1 MFDIS
6 SLPEEIRYNRPEA
19 IDFGSI
25 ERIRQIRPVEKA
37 AGPIVDHN
45 LDLIDAVR
53 RVRPWYLGKRAKTPG
68 EILSRLLDPTCNSA
82 CQKLG
87 AFVSAILDF
96 RPGAFPAHCSAVRQ
110 LQFTTTMLLRELD
123 TTIDSPAVKG
133 AFSVVDA
140 FFAALSASGNFLLD
154 TDSYDRRI
162 KASLE
167 ELLRTFGEIAA
178 AFHLRERQRDAEIAF
193 SKMPPVTLE
202 DVKTVAA
209 EAAQTA
215 AQTAAEDVKK
225 TVRKAKRD
233 IITDAHT
240 DHQSEADRR
249 GPKGERGKQIA
260 AVRKLL
266 REARDKGRKLTIR
279 QACSKCWTN
288 IKDGYPNVDSL
299 YRYCHAHESELA

>member
-53 RVRPWYLGKRAKTPG
+53 RVRPWYLGKRVKTPG
-68 EILSRLLDPTCNSA
+68 EVLSRLLDPTCNSA

-87 AFVSAILDF
+87 AFVKAILDF
-96 RPGAFPAHCSAVRQ
+96 QPGAFPAHCSAVRQ

-123 TTIDSPAVKG
+123 GTIDSPTVKS
-133 AFSVVDA
+133 AFSVADD

-154 TDSYDRRI
+154 AATYDRRI
-162 KASLE
+162 TAKLE
-167 ELLRTFGEIAA
+167 ELLRSFGEIAA

-202 DVKTVAA
+202 DVKTVAV
-209 EAAQTA
+209 EA

-266 REARDKGRKLTIR
+266 REAAAKGQKMSVLT
-279 QACSKCWTN
+279 ACKKVWQP
-288 IKDGYPNVDSL
+288 IKGGYPSIKSL
-299 YRYCHAHESELA
+299 YRYCHKHEDELA

>member
-53 RVRPWYLGKRAKTPG
+53 RVRPWYLGKRVKTPG
-68 EILSRLLDPTCNSA
+68 EVLSRLLDPTCNSA

-87 AFVSAILDF
+87 AFVKAILDF
-96 RPGAFPAHCSAVRQ
+96 QPGAFPAHCSAVRQ

-123 TTIDSPAVKG
+123 GTIDSPAVKS
-133 AFSVVDA
+133 AFSVADD

-154 TDSYDRRI
+154 AATYDRRI
-162 KASLE
+162 TAKLE
-167 ELLRTFGEIAA
+167 ELLRSFGEIAA

-202 DVKTVAA
+202 DVKTVAV
-209 EAAQTA
+209 EA

-266 REARDKGRKLTIR
+266 REAAAKGQKMSVLT
-279 QACSKCWTN
+279 ACKKVWQP
-288 IKDGYPNVDSL
+288 IKGGYPSIKSL
-299 YRYCHAHESELA
+299 YRYCHNHEDELA

>member
-53 RVRPWYLGKRAKTPG
+53 CVRPWYLGKRVKTPG
-68 EILSRLLDPTCNSA
+68 EVLSRLLDPTCNSA

-87 AFVSAILDF
+87 AFVKAILDF
-96 RPGAFPAHCSAVRQ
+96 QPGAFPAHCSAVRQ

-123 TTIDSPAVKG
+123 ATIDSPAVKS
-133 AFSVVDA
+133 AFSVADD

-154 TDSYDRRI
+154 AATYDRRI
-162 KASLE
+162 TAKLE
-167 ELLRTFGEIAA
+167 ELLRSFGEIAA

-202 DVKTVAA
+202 DVKTVAV
-209 EAAQTA
+209 EA

-266 REARDKGRKLTIR
+266 REAAAKGQKMSVLT
-279 QACSKCWTN
+279 ACKKVWQP
-288 IKDGYPNVDSL
+288 IKGGYPSIKSL
-299 YRYCHAHESELA
+299 YRYCHKHEDELA